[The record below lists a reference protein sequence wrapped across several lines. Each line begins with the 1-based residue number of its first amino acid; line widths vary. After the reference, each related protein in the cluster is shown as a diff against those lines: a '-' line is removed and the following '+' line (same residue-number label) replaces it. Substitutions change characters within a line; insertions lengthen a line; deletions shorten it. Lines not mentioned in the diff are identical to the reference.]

1 MPKVIYSDAINTKGD
16 TMRLLV
22 PVFML
27 SVAAAI
33 SGLGA
38 TTALGAPAEPEPA
51 PPPGYQSNPQ
61 AAGAVIGGILGQKIA
76 RRMDEGDRRMAADA
90 EYQALEF
97 GQPGSSTAWKNPI
110 TQHHGVIVPEKPY
123 PQGDEYCRGFTHNVE
138 LGDAGDTIR
147 EIACRKPDGTW
158 IAGL

>member
-1 MPKVIYSDAINTKGD
+1 
-16 TMRLLV
+16 MRLPSSVLFLSIA
-22 PVFML
+22 VFM
-27 SVAAAI
+27 

-38 TTALGAPAEPEPA
+38 TAVVSAPAEPEPA

-61 AAGAVIGGILGQKIA
+61 ASGALIGGIMGINIA
-76 RRMDEGDRRMAADA
+76 RRLHEGDRRMAADA

-97 GQPGSSTAWKNPI
+97 GQPGSSTAWENPV

-138 LGDAGDTIR
+138 LGNAGDTIR
-147 EIACRKPDGTW
+147 GIACRKPDGTW